1 MRRAVLYARCSTEEE
16 SQKEAL
22 VSQVAEAKECITHQ
36 GWLLVDEY
44 VESRSGTTTKGRT
57 EYNRLFDDL
66 RLDKFDIIVIKSQD
80 RLMRNVKDWYLFVER
95 LTREQK
101 KLYMYIERKF
111 YTADDALITGI
122 RAILAEDYSRELSK
136 KINNAHQNR
145 QKNNGNVILTNNAY
159 GFRKLKDKSVVLDEE
174 EAAIK
179 RRMYELCA
187 AGFGTRTISTVLKND
202 GILNRKGKPFTST
215 SILRII
221 HNPINKGTVVMNRKH
236 FDFESKMTI
245 RVPEEGQYIYENKVP
260 ATVSEELWELANQ
273 KIAERVSEKNIAN
286 SKDRIGKNKGKSQ
299 MSGKLFCGMCGEP
312 YYRRTRR
319 QYKDKSMVYF
329 WACKTYLD
337 VGRNEGGADRPQ
349 LRRVQLEE
357 TEGCDNINLDE
368 ETLYQLLQKVAEE
381 NYVTDKEK
389 IVCDMLKMLK
399 TVLQEEN
406 VPLDIEI
413 QHQKKEKIKKQ
424 MDTLVNKLL
433 EGVISDNI
441 YQVKQKELELQL
453 QQIKDKIKKLEQKN
467 VKGQLLSERI
477 ERIESAMRES
487 NVVEKATVT
496 GMLDEVEKILIYPEY
511 LEIYFCYSKILGI
524 DDVTVIDDEAENV
537 MRIEFGN
544 AFNYL
549 KKKREERNVV
559 IDMMKENPYTTA
571 KMIAERLGI
580 SLSGANYKIKALK
593 RDGRIYFD
601 GKGGHGK
608 WVILEDG
615 KL

>member
-22 VSQVAEAKECITHQ
+22 VSQVAEAKECIAQQ

-44 VESRSGTTTKGRT
+44 VESRSGTTTKGRS

-159 GFRKLKDKSVVLDEE
+159 GFWKLKDKSVALDEE

-187 AGFGTRTISTVLKND
+187 AGFGTRTISTILKND
-202 GILNRKGKPFTST
+202 GILNRNGKPFTST

-236 FDFESKMTI
+236 FDFESKMVI

-273 KIAERVSEKNIAN
+273 KIAERVSEKNLVN
-286 SKDRIGKNKGKSQ
+286 SRARIGKNKGKSQ
-299 MSGKLFCGMCGEP
+299 LSGKLFCGMCGET
-312 YYRRTRR
+312 YYRRMRR
-319 QYKDKSMVYF
+319 RYKDNGIVYF
-329 WACKTYLD
+329 WACKKYLD
-337 VGRNEGGADRPQ
+337 VGRNEGGTDRPQ

-368 ETLYQLLQKVAEE
+368 ETLYQLLQKVADE

-399 TVLQEEN
+399 EVLREEN
-406 VPLDIEI
+406 VQLDIEI
-413 QHQKKEKIKKQ
+413 QYQKKDKILKQ

-441 YQVKQKELELQL
+441 YQVKQKELDLQL
-453 QQIKDKIKKLEQKN
+453 QQTKDKIKELEQKN
-467 VKGQLLSERI
+467 VRGKLLSERI
-477 ERIESAMRES
+477 EQIESAMRES

-496 GMLDEVEKILIYPEY
+496 GMLDEVEKILVYPGH
-511 LEIYFCYSKILGI
+511 LEIQFCYSKILGI
-524 DDVTVIDDEAENV
+524 EDVVLSGDDTDNILRV
-537 MRIEFGN
+537 EFGN
-544 AFNYL
+544 TFNYL
-549 KKKREERNVV
+549 KQKQEERNVV
-559 IDMMKENPYTTA
+559 IEMMRKNPYITA
-571 KMIAERLGI
+571 KMIAKELGI

-593 RDGRIYFD
+593 REGKIYFD

-608 WVILEDG
+608 WVVVEDG